1 MESNETLKKDL
12 MNFKKI
18 VIAIASLSLLLTGC
32 SSSEPSKTV
41 KHEYQ
46 HPVYSK
52 PHMYDGG
59 LVATTSDPVTN
70 GLRVIVYD
78 KSKKPTFL
86 DCGVSYFYHLFN
98 CVSEDGKT
106 YIEFNVQKIN
116 VGRRVV
122 AKVNSGTLKRNGKT
136 INLNC
141 QNTAG
146 EFHTLSCAPKD
157 AFDLSK
163 AKTSKIKE

>member
-1 MESNETLKKDL
+1 MD
-12 MNFKKI
+12 FKKI
-18 VIAIASLSLLLTGC
+18 VIAIIASLSLLLTGC
-32 SSSEPSKTV
+32 NSSEPSKTV

-78 KSKKPTFL
+78 KAKKPTFL
-86 DCGVSYFYHLFN
+86 NCRVSYFNYLFN
-98 CVSEDGKT
+98 CVSEDGKI
-106 YIEFNVQKIN
+106 YIEFNVQKSI
-116 VGRRVV
+116 VGKIIV
-122 AKVNSGTLKRNGKT
+122 AKVNSGILKRNGKT

-146 EFHTLSCAPKD
+146 EFHTLSCVPKD
-157 AFDLSK
+157 AFNLSK
-163 AKTSKIKE
+163 AKPSKIKE